1 MALFPSVE
9 GIITFAFYPYGF
21 ERASR
26 AISTPFESGH
36 KAVRPRHTEQVRRGQ
51 LTCRNLPKLS
61 KERISAFFRE
71 IRGGGNIFQIINR
84 VDAIVPP
91 YFARDLSET
100 GGGSLGSR
108 TYYVV
113 VTHANPLNT
122 KETTECLEDSFLVA
136 ANKWLTVK
144 SPDFP
149 PGVSRA
155 NIYIGAA
162 PGVVYYSG
170 RSIVPLELWT
180 ESDAATTVNGDSG
193 VGTDIL
199 FVVATT
205 GMKIGDVIRVHDG
218 GARQEDLI
226 IKDLLSGPVRIQTET
241 NLQFTHTLVQAD
253 PVKTKVGLST
263 QATPPTDNNFFDE
276 QINVALAEGSE
287 WKPVLTSAGVW
298 EATMDLEEQLP

>member
-9 GIITFAFYPYGF
+9 GVVEFAWFPYGF

-36 KAVRPRHTEQVRRGQ
+36 KAVRPRMTEQVRRGQ

-84 VDAIVPP
+84 VDCIVPP

-100 GGGSLGSR
+100 GGGTLGSR

-122 KETTECLEDSFLVA
+122 KETTECIEDSQLVA
-136 ANKWLTVK
+136 ASKWLTVK

-149 PGVSRA
+149 PGVSRS
-155 NIYIGAA
+155 NIYIGSA

-180 ESDAATTVNGDSG
+180 ESDAATTVNADSG
-193 VGTDIL
+193 IGTDIL
-199 FVVATT
+199 FVVSTT
-205 GMKIGDVIRVHDG
+205 GMKIGDTTRVHDG
-218 GARQEDLI
+218 GARQEDHI
-226 IKDLLSGPVRIQTET
+226 IKNLLAGPTRIQIEG
-241 NLQFTHTLVQAD
+241 TLAFLHAGAQAD
-253 PVKTKVGLST
+253 PVETKVSLST
-263 QATPPTDNNFFDE
+263 QAVPPTDNNFLDE
-276 QINVALAEGSE
+276 EINVALINE
-287 WKPVLTSAGVW
+287 WDPKQSSAGVW
-298 EATMDLEEQLP
+298 YATMDLEEQLP